1 MAQPGVGDSIEKT
14 KDSVVYAFGR
24 FQPPTK
30 GHQIVIEKVM
40 AEAERLGADA
50 YIFPSSK
57 QNDMAKYSKRKNFGA
72 LTQKNSF
79 ASKDVNE
86 NPLSIGQKIAF
97 LKAAYPGVKFID
109 TSEGACGCG
118 DPFKASGAL
127 EAAGYS
133 YDAMTLVAGG
143 DRVEGYQALFARYER
158 PVTVISAG
166 ARAANP
172 ISGTAMRKA
181 AVAGDFDTFITGV
194 AAGAVNPDDIRIRGL
209 MNQVREGLGFG
220 PAEGGARRRG
230 RGRSLRVRP
239 KRSESKR
246 SDSKR
251 SDSKRRGTKRRPP
264 PRHMGAL

>member
-1 MAQPGVGDSIEKT
+1 MAQAGVGDLIEKT
-14 KDSVVYAFGR
+14 NNSVVYAFGR
-24 FQPPTK
+24 FQPPTT
-30 GHQIVIEKVM
+30 GHQLVIEKVI
-40 AEAERLGADA
+40 AEAARLGADA

-72 LTQKNSF
+72 LTKKNSF

-86 NPLSIGQKIAF
+86 NPLSIGQKIAY
-97 LKAAYPGVKFID
+97 LKKAYPSVKFVD

-143 DRVEGYQALFARYER
+143 DRVDSYQALFARYER
-158 PVTVISAG
+158 PVKVVSAG

-181 AVAGDFDTFITGV
+181 AVNGDFEAFRAGV
-194 AAGAVNPDDIRIRGL
+194 SVGAVTPDDVRGL

-220 PAEGGARRRG
+220 SAEGGARR

-239 KRSESKR
+239 KRSGSKR
-246 SDSKR
+246 SGSKR
-251 SDSKRRGTKRRPP
+251 SGTKRRPP
-264 PRHMGAL
+264 CHMGAF